1 MKFKKKIKYGIATLC
16 PVILAFLSNLPNE
29 HSSIF
34 VKFFIQH
41 KLTISVICVIALFMV
56 ELCSVFFME
65 DHIIRNWT
73 RKFLRFIAKE
83 KLGGAEYNTRISILR
98 PQKGWRFIL
107 KYIWYAYFV
116 CFIENFKKHS
126 WKKVFQNTPIHL
138 FSDYLTVYARYS
150 YPRER
155 ISMTHFRVSGA
166 NECNGVADKCFKE
179 GIEIEVMT
187 CNISN
192 CEIPESYDLLDE
204 LRMKERNMI
213 KKYMKESFFDSSHFT
228 SLQCM
233 NTKANNLY
241 ALAISNEDEE
251 IWGVLIIDNVKEG
264 ERSFKEE
271 LRDVVADYAKIFCF
285 TLSTVK

>member
-41 KLTISVICVIALFMV
+41 KLTISVICVTALFMV
-56 ELCSVFFME
+56 ELCSIFFME

-73 RKFLRFIAKE
+73 RKFL
-83 KLGGAEYNTRISILR
+83 
-98 PQKGWRFIL
+98 RFIL

-116 CFIENFKKHS
+116 CFIENFKKCS
-126 WKKVFQNTPIHL
+126 WKIVFQNTPIHL

-150 YPRER
+150 YPREK

-228 SLQCM
+228 SIQCM

-264 ERSFKEE
+264 KRSFKEE